1 MVNVGQ
7 VFASL
12 SGDWRKGGA
21 SVFAARNEGL
31 LEVGMEVEVLETAL
45 AF

>member
-1 MVNVGQ
+1 MRTRQFDDGVRFGQ
-7 VFASL
+7 NL
-12 SGDWRKGGA
+12 
-21 SVFAARNEGL
+21 AARNEGL

>member
-1 MVNVGQ
+1 MRTRQFDDGVRFVQNP
-7 VFASL
+7 
-12 SGDWRKGGA
+12 
-21 SVFAARNEGL
+21 AARNEGL